1 MQINRLDEGFESQGI
16 SDILSKTQDVS
27 DEDDLYQQDV
37 EDIVSILDK
46 AKEKA
51 TTPKDNQNFIR
62 SSSNIVS
69 EKRRNVWRN
78 IKVRWSTLFC
88 EACVNWVH
96 VFALGDK
103 DK

>member
-1 MQINRLDEGFESQGI
+1 MQINRLDEGFESLSI
-16 SDILSKTQDVS
+16 SDILSQTQEVS

-51 TTPKDNQNFIR
+51 ATRNDSQNFIR

-88 EACVNWVH
+88 EAFVNWVH